1 MLSGL
6 SGKTHEEKSAELGL
20 ETLEERRHQADM
32 AMVNKIM
39 HGKGQRD
46 HSCWFEKQGCGSAFI

>member
-39 HGKGQRD
+39 HGKGQFD
-46 HSCWFEKQGCGSAFI
+46 HSC